1 VKRTKYIHFIFFI
14 LYLSG
19 CSVTKGLK
27 ENRYV
32 VFETEVKGTKKSDSE
47 ALRNLIS
54 QKPNTRIPLL
64 NFSLGVF
71 FYQLGELTYDST
83 RLAAKKKEW
92 QTDANTL
99 QKHLEKDPTNRK
111 ATKRYNKATSS
122 VASVTKKLEYGNW
135 FMRTGNPLVI
145 YDSIK
150 TRESGNQMQ
159 AYLINNGFF
168 DAGVTTE
175 TTFRKRKASVSYHI
189 DENEPYFVDSIF
201 TTTSDEAIE
210 QLLESVKKDSQL
222 RLNERYAQNNLSR
235 ERQRVEDVLKDHGYY
250 TFSKSFVEY
259 NVYKDTVNKTVA
271 VEQLI
276 RVPALSGFHPVY
288 TIDSIRYIISS
299 PSEAIVDE
307 KHTAVYDGI
316 YFQMYQ
322 NRYAEKIIRSRIFLK
337 KGDRYNRTDVIETQ
351 RQLANLD
358 IFRFV
363 NISFDTLANSLT
375 TNIYTMPNQKYQ
387 VTNQLGASVTEQ
399 LPGPFF
405 SHSLRNRNLFRGL
418 EIFEFNF
425 RAGLEGVAS
434 ATAEG
439 GVYRSRELS
448 ASGSIIFPQFLIPF
462 NFGTLEKF
470 GRYNPRTRTL
480 LGYSYV
486 NRPEYVRE
494 AVNTILAYNWST
506 RNLRQQFSVN
516 MLDANLIRSSL
527 NPFFQ
532 ERLEELQS
540 QGNNLI
546 NSFLPSYVSSIS
558 GQVIINFN
566 QYGIYQRNAASL
578 WRIYL
583 ESGGTSINLL
593 NESFAQDRNLQ
604 YFQFLKFQSDFRRYL
619 PINTRSTLAYRF
631 NLGLA
636 RPYGISDG
644 VLPYEKYFFAGG
656 STSIRAWQPRR
667 LGPGS
672 FTPDIRED
680 GTFDYRFEQ
689 PGEILFEAMF
699 EYRRKLFGYFDGAFF
714 IDAGNSWNF
723 QEDPSR
729 EGADFQVDRFYK
741 EIAVGTG
748 IGLRM
753 DFDFLV
759 LRLDM
764 GIKAYDPARPEGERL
779 ILDKISLNRPFGE
792 RGQQV
797 FNIGIGYPF

>member
-1 VKRTKYIHFIFFI
+1 M
-14 LYLSG
+14 
-19 CSVTKGLK
+19 
-27 ENRYV
+27 
-32 VFETEVKGTKKSDSE
+32 VFETEVKGTKKSDLE

-54 QKPNTRIPLL
+54 QKPNTRIPIL

-71 FYQLGELTYDST
+71 FYQLGELTYDSA
-83 RLAAKKKEW
+83 RLAAKKQEW
-92 QTDANTL
+92 QTVSNAL
-99 QKHLEKDPTNRK
+99 QSQLEKDPANRK
-111 ATKRYNKATSS
+111 VTKRYTKATSTI
-122 VASVTKKLEYGNW
+122 ASLTKKLEYGNW

-150 TRESGNQMQ
+150 AQESRNQMQ

-168 DAGVTTE
+168 DAEVTSE
-175 TTFRKRKASVSYHI
+175 TTLKKSKASVSYFVI
-189 DENEPYFVDSIF
+189 ENDPYSIDSIF
-201 TTTSDEAIE
+201 TTTPDEAI
-210 QLLESVKKDSQL
+210 QHLLESVKKDSQL
-222 RLNERYAQNNLSR
+222 RLAERYAQNNLSR

-299 PSEAIVDE
+299 PSEAIIDE
-307 KHTAVYDGI
+307 KYMVLYDGI
-316 YFQMYQ
+316 SFQMYQ
-322 NRYAEKIIRSRIFLK
+322 NRYAEKIIRSRVFLN

-448 ASGSIIFPQFLIPF
+448 ASGSIIFPQFLVPF

-583 ESGGTSINLL
+583 ESGGTSINLF

-636 RPYGISDG
+636 RPYGISNG

-672 FTPDIRED
+672 FTPEIRED

-729 EGADFQVDRFYK
+729 EGADFQIDRFYK
-741 EIAVGTG
+741 EIAIGTG

-764 GIKAYDPARPEGERL
+764 GIKAYDPARSEGERL
-779 ILDKISLNRPFGE
+779 ILDKLSFNRPFGE